1 MDSESWQ
8 NAGFRVQR
16 ARDLLRRARLPEALE
31 ELRAAVELE
40 PDDADHHFELGRC
53 FELLGRDAEAA
64 DRYERAAELAPD
76 RPDAWASLGGVWL
89 AMERWRDAVAAFDRV
104 ERLRPDF
111 EPCYSGRVWA
121 LAELGQHERCE
132 EMFYLAQQLR
142 DDRPWPF
149 YHVGRSL
156 AARGQTAKA
165 LWCLRQCEDL
175 CAAHPLPAGRR
186 GEYICRH
193 HEPAWLATEAIVRAA
208 EIHAA
213 AGDHEA
219 ARRQFLRALSRDGCH
234 VEALLGLAEL
244 LLSMRRFAEAGARI
258 RRAVRLEPDEPHGHY
273 VAGRRYLALGKLNEA
288 HVALRRTVELSP
300 GYPRA
305 HLYLARIAARQEDA
319 AEVRRQGHL
328 EMTRRPDEP
337 ETLSELGSLLMDV
350 GDLEHAVA
358 CFKRLVAIEPGDSR
372 AWQNLGVAE
381 CWRGE
386 HMAGVVASRRAVK
399 LDPSNLAA
407 ANNLGLAF
415 LDLGELDAAAKVI
428 ADGLALDPKHPP
440 LRRLRLRL
448 RLRRLGLRARA
459 VGRRLLPLHRGERG
473 DG

>member
-31 ELRAAVELE
+31 ELRAAIELD

-53 FELLGRDAEAA
+53 LELLGRDADAA
-64 DRYERAAELAPD
+64 DGYARAAELAPE
-76 RPDAWASLGGVWL
+76 RPEAWASLGGVWL
-89 AMERWRDAVAAFDRV
+89 AMGRWRDAVSAFKHV
-104 ERLRPDF
+104 EQLRPDD

-121 LAELGQHERCE
+121 YAELEQHERCE

-156 AARGQTAKA
+156 AARGQKAKA
-165 LWCLRQCEDL
+165 LWCWRQCEML
-175 CAAHPLPAGRR
+175 CLAHPLPAGRR
-186 GEYICRH
+186 GEFIRPH
-193 HEPAWLATEAIVRAA
+193 HEPAWLATQAMVRTA
-208 EIHAA
+208 ELHAA
-213 AGDHEA
+213 HGEHEE
-219 ARRQFLRALSRDGCH
+219 ARRHFLRALARDGRH
-234 VEALLGLAEL
+234 ADALLGLAEL
-244 LLSMRRFAEAGARI
+244 LLTLRRFAEAGGRI
-258 RRAVRLEPDEPHGHY
+258 RQAVRLDPDGPRGHF

-288 HVALRRTVELSP
+288 HVALRRVVELCP
-300 GYPRA
+300 GYPKA
-305 HLYLARIAARQEDA
+305 HLYLARIAARQDDA
-319 AEVRRQGHL
+319 AELRRQGHL

-337 ETLSELGSLLMDV
+337 PVLAELGSLLMDV
-350 GDLEHAVA
+350 GDMEHAVA
-358 CFKRLVAIEPGDSR
+358 CFKRLVAIEPCDSR

-381 CWRGE
+381 CWRGQL
-386 HMAGVVASRRAVK
+386 MQGVVASRRAVK
-399 LDPSNLAA
+399 LDPTNLAA

-428 ADGLALDPKHPP
+428 SDGLALDPKHSP

-448 RLRRLGLRARA
+448 RLRRLHLRAR
-459 VGRRLLPLHRGERG
+459 RMFRLDRTEHE
-473 DG
+473 D